1 MRRLDAG
8 CGWHVRCVGRPPSAV
23 AADITGSLLSP
34 GERDPPSRGESPVKP
49 HPIAAAALLA
59 AACSDATGPVP
70 EPSAQPARLEAA
82 DSVLLTARRDTVTL
96 SVEVVDTRGRRSPGG
111 DALWSGGDPGV
122 ATITPKGLLRSV
134 GTGVTS
140 VRTTLG
146 ELADTVRVVVRPAGV
161 VTLTFDDGWKS
172 AHDLA
177 LPILSDAGLRANVGV
192 VTGSLGWPA
201 FLDMDQML
209 SLDAAGWAFVSHTV
223 THDSLPS
230 LDPDALRAQIADS
243 RRWLLES
250 GLRAGDVFIV
260 PYHEWGEREL
270 AEVRLHYRAAR
281 GHAHDVFSPSRF
293 AEWRP
298 DDPYG
303 ITSIDGLALS
313 RTPEGRDSAVAMIE
327 RAIDRGWMADVV
339 FHDVLP
345 EDEPGF
351 RALVDLLSPMRERV
365 FTWDELFPLE

>member
-1 MRRLDAG
+1 
-8 CGWHVRCVGRPPSAV
+8 VK
-23 AADITGSLLSP
+23 
-34 GERDPPSRGESPVKP
+34 KP

-59 AACSDATGPVP
+59 VACSDATAPVDTP
-70 EPSAQPARLEAA
+70 PAQPARLEAA
-82 DSVLLTARRDTVTL
+82 DSVVLTAHRDTVTL
-96 SVEVVDTRGRRSPGG
+96 LADVVDTEGGRAPAS
-111 DALWSGGDPGV
+111 AAVWSGGNPGV
-122 ATITPKGLLRSV
+122 ATITPQGLLRSV
-134 GTGVTS
+134 GGGETS
-140 VRTTLG
+140 VRTALG
-146 ELADTVRVVVRPAGV
+146 DLEDSVRVVVRPVGV
-161 VTLTFDDGWKS
+161 ITLTFDDGWKS

-177 LPILSDAGLRANVGV
+177 LPILSEAGVRANVGV

-209 SLDAAGWAFVSHTV
+209 ALDAAGWAFASHTL

-230 LDPDALRAQIADS
+230 LDDETLRAQVADS
-243 RRWLLES
+243 RRWLVDS

-260 PYHEWGEREL
+260 PYHEWGAREL
-270 AEVRLHYRAAR
+270 AEVRKHYRAAR

-313 RTPEGRDSAVAMIE
+313 RTPEGRDSALVMIE
-327 RAIDRGWMADVV
+327 RAIDRGWMVDVV

-345 EDEPGF
+345 GDEAGF
-351 RALVDLLSPMRERV
+351 RALVERIAPLRERV